1 MRGKATAQ
9 RNGQVA
15 CIVACSR
22 PVAVAALRE
31 RDETH
36 TTVDRGVCEN
46 TRSGQERKDADAF
59 RRKAL
64 VHVSHRVHRD
74 IFWQ

>member
-1 MRGKATAQ
+1 MRRMATAQ
-9 RNGQVA
+9 RNVQVA
-15 CIVACSR
+15 RVVACSR
-22 PVAVAALRE
+22 LMDVVALRD
-31 RDETH
+31 RDETR

-46 TRSGQERKDADAF
+46 TRSSQERKDADTF

-64 VHVSHRVHRD
+64 VDVSHRVHRD